1 MKEQD
6 SENDR
11 WNRAVSLFV
20 ESVLK
25 PDSELRQEAHEQEC
39 FHELMYVREIILE
52 HLKTLRK

>member
-6 SENDR
+6 NENDK

-25 PDSELRQEAHEQEC
+25 PDSQLRQEAHEQEC
-39 FHELMYVREIILE
+39 FHELMYVREIMLE

>member
-6 SENDR
+6 NENDK

-39 FHELMYVREIILE
+39 FHELMYVREIMLE

>member
-6 SENDR
+6 NENDK

-39 FHELMYVREIILE
+39 FHEIMYVREIMLE

>member
-6 SENDR
+6 SENDK

-25 PDSELRQEAHEQEC
+25 PDNELRQEAHEQEC
-39 FHELMYVREIILE
+39 FHELMYVREIMLE

>member
-6 SENDR
+6 NENDK

-25 PDSELRQEAHEQEC
+25 PDNELRQEAHEQEC
-39 FHELMYVREIILE
+39 FHELMYVREIMLE